1 MELESSMAGELKEK
15 GAWVPLTPVK
25 PVPARHDE
33 INSSASDKGVNHDVG
48 SVENP
53 QLSQIWGELGKESGN
68 CGFEFGNS
76 GRVCLGRDQEVAE
89 NCDGSVSNVGAVEGV
104 KTAED
109 CSGGVARKSGFAVF
123 GDPGSSFESL
133 GLHGK
138 PDGIIG
144 GTSDNR
150 SRQNTIDVDVSS
162 AWKKSDH
169 NSQCKFGPDS
179 TKASNMPK
187 NQTPKK
193 RSNKGIDSNK
203 KPRKRAR
210 MIRHRPKV
218 FDESKP
224 IKPSTPKP
232 RTPKRTK
239 YVKKDSR
246 KTPVD
251 PSKDVDREVVGNYSK
266 LSCRQKLEFSTE
278 NCAVNQNSEVCD
290 EIKITTGVEP
300 QPCCRSRFSY
310 LKVYRRIFRPNECLK
325 NSRKLGPNCPNMF
338 KKARM
343 RRKRVTVFDK
353 LTRLVSMIPTSR
365 KQRSAASNGPFNFYP
380 GVKDRKNKS
389 RTLSQRWTS
398 WTLRKRRTPRTSSR
412 RQKSTEKMTREA
424 IKHPRFDK
432 CTLNSTWMVNLKRKR
447 SKAST
452 RIRDLSS
459 FVNDLSKIQ
468 VSEAFLRMAS
478 SIRTQGSAKFA
489 ACMAVQGEGPQ
500 SLAIEQQELPQD
512 NLVSCNESIQI
523 SPTEFADCVLGV
535 EIDIPNHSLEMDILN
550 YQVVEGHSV
559 VAKSMK
565 EMVSFSD
572 KLLPYHKSR
581 CNNRTFDIPPC
592 FQPREDINFIRE
604 KYSLESDI
612 VTPYLMGPHHEQKN
626 VFSIRDYNVFT
637 QALVDF
643 ATQRIESL
651 HIDDGCNQL
660 VVRNQIVHGA
670 LVPSKGKFDPSK
682 RRKPLP
688 KVDLD
693 AETMR
698 VWNLLMENNGT
709 DDTEQEDDDKAKYW
723 KKQREIFDGRVESFI
738 ARMHL
743 IQGDRRFS
751 PWKGSVVD
759 SVVGV
764 FLTQNVSDH
773 LSSSAFMSLAA
784 RFPPPTVSEQNGL
797 DDRSDCLIDESKEV
811 KIAETPSGKC
821 EELLMMENYPSSSSP
836 PNKVGVD
843 PNNHVG
849 VDLEKGNETSLQT
862 ESTSRKKGKVK
873 DKQENTINW
882 DELRKNI
889 SHGSSRNRTYQTM
902 DSVNWEAVRQAKVEE
917 LAKVI
922 MERGMNNI
930 LAGRIKDFL
939 DRMVRDHGS
948 IDLEWLRDVPPDRA
962 KEYLLSIPGLGL
974 KSVECVRLLTLRQHA
989 FPVDTNVGRILVR
1002 LGWVPLQP
1010 LPEDVQI
1017 HLLNQYPLLDTIQK
1031 YIWPRMCQLQELTL
1045 YECHY
1050 QMITFGKVFCTKRRP
1065 NCNACPMRAE
1075 CRHFASE
1082 FASTRLRLEGS
1093 KGQNTAPQSSVA
1105 SIQDTTEL
1113 RLEGYKGQITA
1124 PESSVASIQDTMDHI
1139 SPPKFTLVDGDCSE
1153 GLYNSCNCEP
1163 IVEMPL
1169 SPEPECTGT
1178 VEIDIEDL
1186 YCDSDDEI
1194 PTIKLNGEEFRKNVL
1209 TFMGEEDGISKSLVT
1224 LSPETASIPMPKLKY
1239 VGRLRTVHHVYEIPD
1254 SHPLLAGFE
1263 KREPDD
1269 PCPYLLAI
1277 WTADESTRSSQEPR
1291 KACNCKKSTTC
1302 DMSTCSGQTVQ
1313 NENDQTVQGTILIP
1327 CRTANR
1333 GAFPLNGTYF
1343 QVFADH
1349 ESSRH
1354 PIAVPREWIWNLRRR
1369 ALFCGTSVTSISRG
1383 LSLEQIE
1390 YCFRKGFICVRGIN
1404 RKMGAARPLARRFHL
1419 CKTRQVDDE

>member
-1 MELESSMAGELKEK
+1 MAGELKEK
-15 GAWVPLTPVK
+15 GAWAPLTPAK
-25 PVPARHDE
+25 PVPARHA
-33 INSSASDKGVNHDVG
+33 ISSTDKAVNHDVV

-53 QLSQIWGELGKESGN
+53 QLSQFWGESGKESGGN
-68 CGFEFGNS
+68 CGFEFG
-76 GRVCLGRDQEVAE
+76 
-89 NCDGSVSNVGAVEGV
+89 NCDGSVSNVGAVDGE
-104 KTAED
+104 KIAED
-109 CSGGVARKSGFAVF
+109 CSGGVARKSGFVVC
-123 GDPGSSFESL
+123 GDTGSSFESL

-138 PDGIIG
+138 PEGIMG
-144 GTSDNR
+144 ETSDKR
-150 SRQNTIDVDVSS
+150 PHQETVDVHMSS
-162 AWKKSDH
+162 ASKKGGQLHDH
-169 NSQCKFGPDS
+169 NSECEFGPDS
-179 TKASNMPK
+179 PKASNMPK

-203 KPRKRAR
+203 TPWKRAR

-224 IKPSTPKP
+224 MKPSTPKP
-232 RTPKRTK
+232 RTPKRAK
-239 YVKKDSR
+239 YVKKDSH
-246 KTPVD
+246 KPPVD
-251 PSKDVDREVVGNYSK
+251 PSKDVDREAVGNYK
-266 LSCRQKLEFSTE
+266 ISCRQKLDFSTE
-278 NCAVNQNSEVCD
+278 NCTVNQNSEVCD
-290 EIKITTGVEP
+290 EIKITIEVDP
-300 QPCCRSRFSY
+300 QPCGGNRFSS
-310 LKVYRRIFRPNECLK
+310 LQVYRRIFRPNECLK
-325 NSRKLGPNCPNMF
+325 NSRKIGPNCPRMF
-338 KKARM
+338 KKTRM
-343 RRKRVTVFDK
+343 RQKRVTVFDK
-353 LTRLVSMIPTSR
+353 LIRLVSMIPTTR
-365 KQRSAASNGPFNFYP
+365 KQRRAAMNEPLNLYP
-380 GVKDRKNKS
+380 VVKDRKNKS
-389 RTLSQRWTS
+389 QTLSRRRTS
-398 WTLRKRRTPRTSSR
+398 WTLRRRRTSRTSSR
-412 RQKSTEKMTREA
+412 RQKSTEKMSREA
-424 IKHPRFDK
+424 IKHPRFEK
-432 CTLNSTWMVNLKRKR
+432 CTLNSTRMVNLKRKR
-447 SKAST
+447 SKTPT
-452 RIRDLSS
+452 RMSDLSS

-468 VSEAFLRMAS
+468 VSETFLWRAS
-478 SIRTQGSAKFA
+478 SIRTQGNAKFA
-489 ACMAVQGEGPQ
+489 ACMEVHDEGTQ
-500 SLAIEQQELPQD
+500 DLAIEQQELPQD
-512 NLVSCNESIQI
+512 DLVSCNGSIQK
-523 SPTEFADCVLGV
+523 SPTEFWELGV
-535 EIDIPNHSLEMDILN
+535 GIDVPKHSLEIGILN
-550 YQVVEGHSV
+550 YQIVEGHSV
-559 VAKSMK
+559 VAKNTK

-581 CNNRTFDIPPC
+581 CNNSTFDIPPC
-592 FQPREDINFIRE
+592 FQPREDINFKR
-604 KYSLESDI
+604 KKHSLESDI

-626 VFSIRDYNVFT
+626 VFSIRNYDVFT

-660 VVRNQIVHGA
+660 VVRDRTVHGA

-723 KKQREIFDGRVESFI
+723 KEQREIFHGRVDSFI

-784 RFPPPTVSEQNGL
+784 RFPPPIVTEQNGF
-797 DDRSDCLIDESKEV
+797 DGRSDCVIDESKEV

-821 EELLMMENYPSSSSP
+821 EELSRMENYPSSSSP
-836 PNKVGVD
+836 PNEVGVHPNNPVGVD
-843 PNNHVG
+843 P
-849 VDLEKGNETSLQT
+849 EKGNETSPQI

-882 DELRKNI
+882 DDLRKNI
-889 SHGSSRNRTYQTM
+889 SHSSSRNRTYQTM
-902 DSVNWEAVRQAKVEE
+902 DSVNWEAVRQAKVGE

-939 DRMVRDHGS
+939 DRIVRDHGS
-948 IDLEWLRDVPPDRA
+948 IDLEWLRDVPPDKA

-974 KSVECVRLLTLRQHA
+974 KSVECVRLLTLRHHA

-1031 YIWPRMCQLQELTL
+1031 YIWPRLCQREELTL
-1045 YECHY
+1045 YEFHY
-1050 QMITFGKVFCTKRRP
+1050 QLITFGKVFCTKRRP
-1065 NCNACPMRAE
+1065 NCNACPMRGE

-1093 KGQNTAPQSSVA
+1093 KEQN
-1105 SIQDTTEL
+1105 
-1113 RLEGYKGQITA
+1113 TA
-1124 PESSVASIQDTMDHI
+1124 PESSVALIQDTTEHI
-1139 SPPKFTLVDGDCSE
+1139 SRPELSIVDGDFSE
-1153 GLYNSCNCEP
+1153 GMYNSCNCEP
-1163 IVEMPL
+1163 IVEMPA
-1169 SPEPECTGT
+1169 SPEPEYTGT
-1178 VEIDIEDL
+1178 VERDIEDL

-1209 TFMGEEDGISKSLVT
+1209 LFMDEEDGMSKALVT
-1224 LSPETASIPMPKLKY
+1224 LTPEAASISMPKLKY

-1254 SHPLLAGFE
+1254 SHPLLEGFE

-1277 WTADESTRSSQEPR
+1277 WTTDESTSSSQEPR
-1291 KACNCKKSTTC
+1291 KACNCQKSTTC
-1302 DMSTCSGQTVQ
+1302 DMSTCCSGQTVR
-1313 NENDQTVQGTILIP
+1313 NENDRTVQGTILIP

-1343 QVFADH
+1343 QVNEVFADH

-1390 YCFRKGFICVRGIN
+1390 YCFRKGFVCVRGMN
-1404 RKMGAARPLARRFHL
+1404 RKTRGARLLARRFHV